1 MSEATT
7 LEGVLKR
14 DRAIVL
20 AALAGLSALAWAY
33 IIALAAF
40 VLVEKGLPRGELVGR
55 VGVAQAG

>member
-14 DRAIVL
+14 DRTIVL

-33 IIALAAF
+33 IIALAWRM
-40 VLVEKGLPRGELVGR
+40 PRM
-55 VGVAQAG
+55 QAWGAPRSSSPGSCGP